1 MRNFTDNPQTRRRF
15 LTTAGAGILAI
26 GGGLATGA
34 NPAQA
39 MPQTKIPFTAATVTR
54 TATGEFTISWKAE
67 RVRRVAVYASRDQHR
82 VARHHAVA
90 HAGGTATVTVRG
102 LGEADRWWFE
112 LVPDCGRSLTL
123 ADRSLH
129 LAAAPNFRDGGGYR
143 TADGHWVRMG
153 VFYRSNS
160 LATLTDADVAKL
172 KRLGIRTDVDFRTD
186 SEVAAGPDRLPAGTR
201 YVFANVAGTTSPGSG
216 GYQLDTEEHGVA
228 MMVAGEKGM
237 VSSDSARKA
246 YRTFLTT
253 VADPRAANVLYHC
266 TAGKDRTGWASAAL
280 LTALGVPRATV
291 FEDYLLSNTYLAASN
306 AAALAAVPESIRA
319 GYKAVLDVR
328 PEYLQSGF
336 DEVAAK
342 FGTFD
347 RYLRDGLGVS
357 AWALRSRLLVG

>member
-1 MRNFTDNPQTRRRF
+1 MRNFNDEQQTRRRF

-26 GGGLATGA
+26 GGGIAAGA
-34 NPAQA
+34 APAQA
-39 MPQTKIPFTAATVTR
+39 KAPGIPFLAATVEQ
-54 TATGEFTISWKAE
+54 TAAGEFTISWKATG
-67 RVRRVAVYASRDQHR
+67 VRRVEVYASRDQHR
-82 VARHHAVA
+82 VVRHRAVA
-90 HAGGTATVTVRG
+90 HGGGTATVTVRG

-112 LVPDCGRSLTL
+112 LVPDRGRSLTL

-143 TADGHWVRMG
+143 TSDGRWVRMG

-160 LATLTDADVAKL
+160 LATLADADVAKL

-186 SEVAAGPDRLPAGTR
+186 SEVAAAPDRLPDGVK
-201 YVFANVAGTTSPGSG
+201 YVFANVAGTTSPGTG
-216 GYQLDTEEHGVA
+216 GYSLDTEANGVA

-237 VSSDSARKA
+237 VSSDSGRKA
-246 YRTFLTT
+246 YRTFLTA

-291 FEDYLLSNTYLAASN
+291 FEDYLLSNTCLAASN

-328 PEYLQSGF
+328 PEYLRSGF
-336 DEVAAK
+336 DEVTAK

-357 AWALRSRLLVG
+357 ARQLRARLLVG